1 MDDSTIWKLID
12 IYFKENSHALVRHH
26 LDSYNQFFTKDLYQ
40 LFKEMN
46 PLKIEVDYD
55 DELQEFRSK
64 CRMYIGG
71 KDGSLIYFGKPI
83 VYDPKNSHYMF
94 PNECRLRNLTYA
106 TTVHFDV
113 EIEYERILREDDIPT
128 RLDEKG
134 YALFD
139 GNDEDEHNATKE
151 EDKGKLLKKN
161 YTPSEFAE
169 MRKNTTN
176 NIRGNVQLVKM
187 RLEKIYFGKFPIM
200 VQSELCVLHKMPRDM
215 RYAMGECKNDL
226 GGYFII
232 DGKEKVVIP
241 QEGFGDNMI
250 NVSKSKDEK
259 YLYTVD
265 VKSVSENVSKPVRT
279 LSIRILA
286 PTKALVNKNIG
297 VFIPNAGDKPIPL
310 FIVFRALG
318 ILTDKE
324 IISFCTLQ
332 NAEDTPIAFMPYIDS
347 CIHNASAVV
356 TQHDAITFISLLVKG
371 RSITRTMRI
380 LADYFLPHIG
390 EVNFLDKAYYLGY
403 LVNRLL
409 SVATG
414 IEEPTDRDSY
424 KFKRLSLIGP
434 LMKDLFREYYVQQ
447 QHHIRLS
454 FETKYEFGKKTFSDL
469 SVMIYKLYAE
479 VFRKRIVETG
489 FQKAFKGRWGAT
501 EHTKKVGIVQDL
513 TRLSFNGMMDHL
525 RKTSLPMDSSVKLV
539 APRVLHGSQWG
550 IVDPIDTPDG
560 ANIGLHKHLAMLT
573 LVTTSISREPI
584 LKWLRTNT
592 TLKEL
597 SNTTP
602 IRMGKMTKIFVNG
615 LWVGGVTDPI
625 QITEMFKLHRR
636 HGLIPVS
643 VNIMFDHVRNT
654 IFISADG
661 GRLCRPIF
669 YRDMMSHSRSF
680 VFQNKDDFGAIS
692 KLMEDPKSSDLWLK
706 MISGFHTKNDATFN
720 PYSGKFYT
728 WEELYKLDKAEIK
741 KSKALLEY
749 VDPQETEGTLI
760 ALHNSETTSSSS
772 HHTHCE
778 IHPSTTYGVMCNLI
792 NYLEHN
798 PVTRNSFSCG
808 QSKQACSLYS
818 TNYQLRM
825 DKTAVVLNNGQIPLV
840 KSRYLQYINHEEN
853 PYGENAIVAIMC
865 YTGYNVEDA
874 ILINEGALQRGL
886 FRTTIYTTYEAEEEK
901 EVKHDIVLK
910 DKTFGNIDKLNEVM
924 GIKPDMDYSKLD
936 VHGIIPENTEVD
948 DRTVLIGQTEMADQ
962 KGGRKDC
969 SKVPKKGQ
977 LGTVDKTFMTEG
989 EEGQRIAKVRIREE
1003 RIPNIGDKFASRA
1016 GQKGTI
1022 GMVIPEANMP
1032 FTKDGIRPDMII
1044 NPHAL
1049 PSRMTIGQMIE
1060 CIVGKGCAHKG
1071 TFGDCTA
1078 FYNRENKLALFG
1090 DVLMKHKFHS
1100 NGDEILYNGMN
1111 GKQLEASVF
1120 IGPTYYMRLKHMVK
1134 DKINHRARGPRT
1146 NLTRQPVS
1154 GRANDGGLR
1163 IGEMERDAV
1172 ISHGMSYFL
1181 RESMMERADAYQMA
1195 VCNHSGMMAIYNP
1208 TRDILLSPGVD
1219 GPIKYTGSL
1228 FQEGQQEVQQISK
1241 YGKSFSLVQ
1250 LPYSMKL
1257 LIQEL
1262 QAMNIQVRIITEDNI
1277 KQIENLNF
1285 SHNLKLLMGD
1295 KDATPKM
1302 VIEIIKD
1309 KLDQTQKEYGI
1320 NDTDVTPEQDKYGIA
1335 VKKGIVNERDKYET
1349 QYERNEIDVEELT
1362 RRLDAA
1368 PPNHA
1373 GPKFNIMNYINT
1385 DIQKERRME
1394 REKERDARE
1403 SIKLQPVPR
1412 KITPPRKETDFTQV
1426 WSGSPRDSYET
1437 ASPAYSPT
1445 SPAYDPTTPEE
1456 YSPPY
1461 DPNKYSPP
1469 YSVSDNQNQQGGRGL
1484 KIQDEVHYRGDQHK
1498 ARIWTIKSKGNN
1510 LCTIET
1516 PDEIKVVRP
1525 DEIYRAGEYN
1535 SEVQPGYYNTPD
1547 QYQYQNLSQELQ
1559 YPPQY
1564 YQDPSLP
1571 LQTQHMAMPV
1581 PSINIAPVIKVF
1593 HDGND
1598 MSSSRQQSDT
1608 GENIND
1614 NRNQNMLVEQTPFA
1628 DKNVVVDDEMIDFSK
1643 PILINK
1649 A

>member
-1 MDDSTIWKLID
+1 MDDSTIWKLLD
-12 IYFKENSHALVRHH
+12 IYFKDNSHALVRHH

-55 DELQEFRSK
+55 DEIQEFRSK
-64 CRMYIGG
+64 CLMYIGG
-71 KDGSLIYFGKPI
+71 KDGSLIYLGKPI

-94 PNECRLRNLTYA
+94 PNECRLRNMTYA

-113 EIEYERILREDDIPT
+113 EVEYERILREDDIPT

-139 GNDEDEHNATKE
+139 IDGGGGGEEQKEDA
-151 EDKGKLLKKN
+151 GKLLKKN

-169 MRKNTTN
+169 LRQNATN
-176 NIRGNVQLVKM
+176 NMRGNVQMVKM
-187 RLEKIYFGKFPIM
+187 LLEKIYFGKFPIM
-200 VQSELCVLHKMPRDM
+200 VQSELCVLHKMPREM
-215 RYAMGECKNDL
+215 RFAMGECKNDL

-250 NVSKSKDEK
+250 NVSKSKDDK
-259 YLYTVD
+259 YLFTVD

-286 PTKALVNKNIG
+286 PTKKMVNKNIG

-332 NAEDTPIAFMPYIDS
+332 NAEQTPVAFMPYIDS
-347 CIHNASAVV
+347 CIHNASAIV
-356 TQHDAITFISLLVKG
+356 TQYDAITFISLLVKG
-371 RSITRTMRI
+371 RSVTRTMRI

-390 EVNFLDKAYYLGY
+390 EVNFLEKAYYLGY

-414 IEEPTDRDSY
+414 IEKPTDRDSY
-424 KFKRLSLIGP
+424 KYKRLSLIGP

-489 FQKAFKGRWGAT
+489 FQKAFKGKWGAT
-501 EHTKKVGIVQDL
+501 EHTRKVGIVQDMS
-513 TRLSFNGMMDHL
+513 RLSYNGMMDHL

-550 IVDPIDTPDG
+550 MIDPIDTPDG
-560 ANIGLHKHLAMLT
+560 GNIGLHKHLSILT

-597 SNTTP
+597 SNSTP
-602 IRMGKMTKIFVNG
+602 IRMGKLTKIFVNG
-615 LWVGGVTDPI
+615 LWAGGVSDPI
-625 QITEMFKLHRR
+625 ELVETFKLHRR
-636 HGLIPVS
+636 QGLIPIS
-643 VNIMFDHVRNT
+643 INIMFDHVRNT
-654 IFISADG
+654 IFISSDG

-669 YRDMMSHSRSF
+669 YRDELSQARSF
-680 VFQNKDDFGAIS
+680 VYQNKDEFKAIT
-692 KLMEDPKSSDLWLK
+692 KQMEDPKSVDLWLK
-706 MISGFHTKNDATFN
+706 MISGFHPKSGDAHYN
-720 PYSGKFYT
+720 PYSGKIYT
-728 WEELYKLDKAEIK
+728 WEELYKLDPAQIT

-749 VDPQETEGTLI
+749 VDSQETEGTLI
-760 ALHNSETTSSSS
+760 ALHNSETVIKSSP
-772 HHTHCE
+772 HTHCE

-840 KSRYLQYINHEEN
+840 KSRYMQYINHEEN

-886 FRTTIYTTYEAEEEK
+886 FRTTIFTTYEAEEQK
-901 EVKHDIVLK
+901 EIKHDVVMK
-910 DKTFGNIDKLNEVM
+910 EKTFTNIDKLNEVI

-936 VHGIIPENTEVD
+936 DQGMIPENTEVD

-1060 CIVGKGCAHKG
+1060 CIVGKGCAYKG

-1078 FYNRENKLALFG
+1078 FYNRENKLAVFG
-1090 DVLMKHKFHS
+1090 DILMKHKFHS

-1172 ISHGMSYFL
+1172 ISHGMSFFL
-1181 RESMMERADAYQMA
+1181 RESMMERADAFQIA
-1195 VCNHSGMMAIYNP
+1195 VCNHSGLMAIYNP
-1208 TRDILLSPGVD
+1208 ARDILLSPGVD
-1219 GPIKYTGSL
+1219 GPIKYTSSL

-1241 YGKSFSLVQ
+1241 FGKSFSLVQ
-1250 LPYSMKL
+1250 VPYSMKL

-1262 QAMNIQVRIITEDNI
+1262 QAMNVQVRIITEDNI

-1302 VIEIIKD
+1302 VIETIKRELE
-1309 KLDQTQKEYGI
+1309 KSQTDYKI
-1320 NDTDVTPEQDKYGIA
+1320 NSTDVTPDEDKY
-1335 VKKGIVNERDKYET
+1335 V
-1349 QYERNEIDVEELT
+1349 VEEKNVVVDDNNDDESANHVNIEKIM
-1362 RRLDAA
+1362 DAEA
-1368 PPNHA
+1368 PRQP
-1373 GPKFNIMNYINT
+1373 GPKFDIMNYIKT
-1385 DIQKERRME
+1385 KPKE
-1394 REKERDARE
+1394 
-1403 SIKLQPVPR
+1403 
-1412 KITPPRKETDFTQV
+1412 
-1426 WSGSPRDSYET
+1426 SPYGDPNNQ
-1437 ASPAYSPT
+1437 SP
-1445 SPAYDPTTPEE
+1445 

-1461 DPNKYSPP
+1461 DPNNQSPYSPP
-1469 YSVSDNQNQQGGRGL
+1469 YDPSKQSPYSPPYDPSKQMEGGKKKKRL
-1484 KIQDEVHYRGDQHK
+1484 HYRGDIK
-1498 ARIWTIKSKGNN
+1498 PERLWTVNREGNN
-1510 LCTIET
+1510 LVTIET
-1516 PDEIKVVRP
+1516 EDRDYLKPEDCIKVV
-1525 DEIYRAGEYN
+1525 
-1535 SEVQPGYYNTPD
+1535 TPD
-1547 QYQYQNLSQELQ
+1547 KVYSSDDYYEQYNNNAIHQQI
-1559 YPPQY
+1559 PPQP
-1564 YQDPSLP
+1564 QP
-1571 LQTQHMAMPV
+1571 LQTYENLDPRFV
-1581 PSINIAPVIKVF
+1581 GEDPRNIIIAPVIKVF
-1593 HDGND
+1593 SGEGSKD
-1598 MSSSRQQSDT
+1598 MSQTRGDE
-1608 GENIND
+1608 GIN
-1614 NRNQNMLVEQTPFA
+1614 NYNEAA
-1628 DKNVVVDDEMIDFSK
+1628 DGAPHADQPPPPEIPELDFSK
-1643 PILINK
+1643 PLIIEKSKN
-1649 A
+1649 

>member
-1 MDDSTIWKLID
+1 MDDSTIWKLLD

-55 DELQEFRSK
+55 DEIQEFRSK
-64 CRMYIGG
+64 CLMYIGG
-71 KDGSLIYFGKPI
+71 KDGSLIYLGKPI

-94 PNECRLRNLTYA
+94 PNECRLRNMTYA

-139 GNDEDEHNATKE
+139 VSDEPEDNKE
-151 EDKGKLLKKN
+151 DAGKLLKKN

-169 MRKNTTN
+169 LRQNTTN
-176 NIRGNVQLVKM
+176 NLRGNVQMVKM
-187 RLEKIYFGKFPIM
+187 LLEKIYFGKFPIM
-200 VQSELCVLHKMPRDM
+200 VQSELCVLHKMPREM
-215 RYAMGECKNDL
+215 RFAMGECKNDL

-241 QEGFGDNMI
+241 QEGFGNNMI
-250 NVSKSKDEK
+250 NVSKSKDDK
-259 YLYTVD
+259 YLFSVD

-286 PTKALVNKNIG
+286 PTTKMVNMNIG

-332 NAEDTPIAFMPYIDS
+332 NAEQTPVAFMPYIDS
-347 CIHNASAVV
+347 CIHNASAIV
-356 TQHDAITFISLLVKG
+356 TQYDAITFISLLVKG

-390 EVNFLDKAYYLGY
+390 EVNFVEKAYYLGY

-414 IEEPTDRDSY
+414 IEKPTDRDSY
-424 KFKRLSLIGP
+424 KYKRLSLIGP

-469 SVMIYKLYAE
+469 SIMIYKLYAE

-489 FQKAFKGRWGAT
+489 FQKAFKGKWGAT
-501 EHTKKVGIVQDL
+501 EHTRKVGIVQDMS
-513 TRLSFNGMMDHL
+513 RLSYNGMLNHL

-550 IVDPIDTPDG
+550 MIDPIDTPDG
-560 ANIGLHKHLAMLT
+560 GNIGLHKHLAMLT

-592 TLKEL
+592 TIKEL
-597 SNTTP
+597 SGSTP
-602 IRMGKMTKIFVNG
+602 VRMGKLTKIFVNG
-615 LWVGGVTDPI
+615 LWAGGVSDPI
-625 QITEMFKLHRR
+625 QLTETFKLHRR
-636 HGLIPVS
+636 HGLIPIS
-643 VNIMFDHVRNT
+643 INIMFDHVRNT

-669 YRDMMSHSRSF
+669 YRDQMSQMF
-680 VFQNKDDFGAIS
+680 VYQNKEEFQAIT
-692 KLMEDPKSSDLWLK
+692 KQMEDPKSENLWLK
-706 MISGFHTKNDATFN
+706 MISGFHAKSGDPNHN
-720 PYSGKFYT
+720 PYSEKFYA
-728 WEELYKLDKAEIK
+728 WEELYKLDPAQIK

-749 VDPQETEGTLI
+749 VDSQETEGTLI
-760 ALHNSETTSSSS
+760 ALHNRDTVIKSSS
-772 HHTHCE
+772 HTHCE

-886 FRTTIYTTYEAEEEK
+886 FRTTIYTTYEAEEQK
-901 EVKHDIVLK
+901 EVKHEMVMK
-910 DKTFGNIDKLNEVM
+910 EKTFTNIDKLNEVM

-936 VHGIIPENTEVD
+936 DQGMIPENTEVD

-1060 CIVGKGCAHKG
+1060 CIVGKGCAYKG

-1078 FYNRENKLALFG
+1078 FYNRENKLSVFG
-1090 DVLMKHKFHS
+1090 DILMKHKFHS

-1172 ISHGMSYFL
+1172 ISHGMSFFL
-1181 RESMMERADAYQMA
+1181 RESMMERADAFQIA
-1195 VCNHSGMMAIYNP
+1195 VCNHSGLMAIYNP
-1208 TRDILLSPGVD
+1208 ARDILLSPGVD

-1241 YGKSFSLVQ
+1241 FGKSFSIVQ
-1250 LPYSMKL
+1250 VPYAMKL

-1262 QAMNIQVRIITEDNI
+1262 QAMNVQVRIITEDNI

-1295 KDATPKM
+1295 KEATPKM
-1302 VIEIIKD
+1302 VIETIKQELE
-1309 KLDQTQKEYGI
+1309 KSQTDYKI
-1320 NDTDVTPEQDKYGIA
+1320 NSIDVTPDEDKFGDNNDGEKNKNKTD
-1335 VKKGIVNERDKYET
+1335 KKDEESAETRNYVNIKEM
-1349 QYERNEIDVEELT
+1349 T
-1362 RRLDAA
+1362 RRMDAEA
-1368 PPNHA
+1368 QTTKP
-1373 GPKFNIMNYINT
+1373 GPKFNIMNYIKT
-1385 DIQKERRME
+1385 QPKPME
-1394 REKERDARE
+1394 E
-1403 SIKLQPVPR
+1403 S
-1412 KITPPRKETDFTQV
+1412 PP
-1426 WSGSPRDSYET
+1426 
-1437 ASPAYSPT
+1437 
-1445 SPAYDPTTPEE
+1445 YDPSKQSP

-1461 DPNKYSPP
+1461 DPSKQSPYSPP
-1469 YSVSDNQNQQGGRGL
+1469 YDPSIMMAVGGKKR
-1484 KIQDEVHYRGDQHK
+1484 VHYRGDVK
-1498 ARIWTIKSKGNN
+1498 PERIWTVKNEGNN
-1510 LCTIET
+1510 LCTIDTE
-1516 PDEIKVVRP
+1516 DYDHLKAEDCIKVVRP
-1525 DEIYRAGEYN
+1525 EEIYGFGEYDYDN
-1535 SEVQPGYYNTPD
+1535 NIIPQQQQAD
-1547 QYQYQNLSQELQ
+1547 QYQSDRLLYGD
-1559 YPPQY
+1559 YPVIPRGGE
-1564 YQDPSLP
+1564 DPR
-1571 LQTQHMAMPV
+1571 
-1581 PSINIAPVIKVF
+1581 INFAPVIKIF
-1593 HDGND
+1593 SGEGSKD
-1598 MSSSRQQSDT
+1598 MSQTRPEGNYIESD
-1608 GENIND
+1608 EI
-1614 NRNQNMLVEQTPFA
+1614 QNANPVAETPPT
-1628 DKNVVVDDEMIDFSK
+1628 ELPELDFSK
-1643 PILINK
+1643 PLIIEKSKN
-1649 A
+1649 

>member
-55 DELQEFRSK
+55 EEIQEFRSK
-64 CRMYIGG
+64 CLMYIGG
-71 KDGSLIYFGKPI
+71 KDGSRIYLGKPI
-83 VYDPKNSHYMF
+83 VYDPKNSHYML

-113 EIEYERILREDDIPT
+113 EIEYERILREGDIPT

-134 YALFD
+134 YALID
-139 GNDEDEHNATKE
+139 ENDDHNEDAGELH
-151 EDKGKLLKKN
+151 KKD
-161 YTPSEFAE
+161 YTPTEFAE
-169 MRKNTTN
+169 LRQNTTN
-176 NIRGNVQLVKM
+176 NIKGNVQIVKIL
-187 RLEKIYFGKFPIM
+187 LEKIYFGKFPIM
-200 VQSELCVLHKMPRDM
+200 VQSELCVLHKMPREM

-232 DGKEKVVIP
+232 DGKEKVIIP

-259 YLYTVD
+259 YLFTVD

-286 PTKALVNKNIG
+286 PTKKLINTNIG

-332 NAEDTPIAFMPYIDS
+332 NPEHTPDAFMPYIDS
-347 CIHNASAVV
+347 CIHNASAII

-371 RSITRTMRI
+371 RSVTRTMRI

-390 EVNFLDKAYYLGY
+390 EVNFLEKAYYLGY

-414 IEEPTDRDSY
+414 IEKPTDRDSY
-424 KFKRLSLIGP
+424 KYKRLSLIGP

-489 FQKAFKGRWGAT
+489 FHKAFKGKWGAT
-501 EHTKKVGIVQDL
+501 DHTRKVGIVQDL
-513 TRLSFNGMMDHL
+513 TRLSHNGMLDHL

-550 IVDPIDTPDG
+550 IIDPIDTPDG
-560 ANIGLHKHLAMLT
+560 GNIGLHKHLSMLT

-584 LKWLRTNT
+584 IKWLRSNT

-597 SNTTP
+597 ANSTP
-602 IRMGKMTKIFVNG
+602 LRMGKLTKIFVNG

-625 QITEMFKLHRR
+625 QLTETFKLHRR
-636 HGLIPVS
+636 HGLIPIS

-669 YRDMMSHSRSF
+669 YRDIMSQSF
-680 VFQNKDDFGAIS
+680 IFQSKEEFKEIT
-692 KLMEDPKSSDLWLK
+692 KLMEDPKTTNLWLK
-706 MISGFHTKNDATFN
+706 MISGFHSKTDPNYN

-728 WEELYKLDKAEIK
+728 WEELYKLDKSQIK

-749 VDPQETEGTLI
+749 VDSQETEGTLI
-760 ALHNSETTSSSS
+760 ALHNRETMPKTSP
-772 HHTHCE
+772 HTHCE
-778 IHPSTTYGVMCNLI
+778 IHPSTTYGIMCNLI

-886 FRTTIYTTYEAEEEK
+886 FRTTIFTTYEAEEIK
-901 EVKHDIVLK
+901 EVKHDMVIK
-910 DKTFGNIDKLNEVM
+910 DKTFTNIDKLNEVI

-936 VHGIIPENTEVD
+936 DQGLIPENTEVD

-1022 GMVIPEANMP
+1022 GMVIPEADMP

-1060 CIVGKGCAHKG
+1060 CIVGKGCAFKG

-1078 FYNRENKLALFG
+1078 FYNRENKLSVFG
-1090 DVLMKHKFHS
+1090 DVLMKHNFHS

-1172 ISHGMSYFL
+1172 ISHGMSFFL
-1181 RESMMERADAYQMA
+1181 RESMMERADAYQIA
-1195 VCNHSGMMAIYNP
+1195 VCNHSGLMAIYNP
-1208 TRDILLSPGVD
+1208 ARDILLSPGVD

-1228 FQEGQQEVQQISK
+1228 FQDGQQEVQQISK

-1262 QAMNIQVRIITEDNI
+1262 QAMNVQVRIITEDNI
-1277 KQIENLNF
+1277 NQIQNLNF
-1285 SHNLKLLMGD
+1285 SHNLKLLMGN

-1302 VIEIIKD
+1302 VIERIKD
-1309 KLDQTQKEYGI
+1309 ILETEEGS
-1320 NDTDVTPEQDKYGIA
+1320 NDTSGKSENTPNEDKFSNI
-1335 VKKGIVNERDKYET
+1335 VKKENGRDDFDGYDININEMNK
-1349 QYERNEIDVEELT
+1349 
-1362 RRLDAA
+1362 RLDKDV
-1368 PPNHA
+1368 PLNN
-1373 GPKFNIMNYINT
+1373 GPKFDIMNYIKPNPAKPKS
-1385 DIQKERRME
+1385 KEE
-1394 REKERDARE
+1394 ISPPKEKTSPVFYANSAYYPTND
-1403 SIKLQPVPR
+1403 SDSLQ
-1412 KITPPRKETDFTQV
+1412 
-1426 WSGSPRDSYET
+1426 T
-1437 ASPAYSPT
+1437 ASPAY
-1445 SPAYDPTTPEE
+1445 DPN

-1461 DPNKYSPP
+1461 DPNYSPP
-1469 YSVSDNQNQQGGRGL
+1469 YDPNYSPPISPNQQGGF
-1484 KIQDEVHYRGDQHK
+1484 QDTSYHYRGDLK
-1498 ARIWTIKSKGNN
+1498 PERIWKIKSIGNN
-1510 LCTIET
+1510 LCTINTE
-1516 PDEIKVVRP
+1516 DLDYLKVEDSIKVVRP
-1525 DEIYRAGEYN
+1525 DQIYKAGEFDYN
-1535 SEVQPGYYNTPD
+1535 NQ
-1547 QYQYQNLSQELQ
+1547 QEEQ
-1559 YPPQY
+1559 KPEIVSYPTGTGNIP
-1564 YQDPSLP
+1564 LP
-1571 LQTQHMAMPV
+1571 AHG
-1581 PSINIAPVIKVF
+1581 INFAPVIKIYSPDLSQP
-1593 HDGND
+1593 H
-1598 MSSSRQQSDT
+1598 
-1608 GENIND
+1608 GENIH
-1614 NRNQNMLVEQTPFA
+1614 MGETPQLEA
-1628 DKNVVVDDEMIDFSK
+1628 GPVVDESIDFSQ
-1643 PILINK
+1643 PIKIIKNTK
-1649 A
+1649 N

>member
-1 MDDSTIWKLID
+1 MDDSAIWKLID

-55 DELQEFRSK
+55 DEIQEFRSK
-64 CRMYIGG
+64 CLMYIGG
-71 KDGSLIYFGKPI
+71 KDGSLIYLGKPI

-113 EIEYERILREDDIPT
+113 EIEYERILREDDVPT

-139 GNDEDEHNATKE
+139 VDDEDQQA
-151 EDKGKLLKKN
+151 LLKKN
-161 YTPSEFAE
+161 YTPTEYAE
-169 MRKNTTN
+169 LRQNTKDN
-176 NIRGNVQLVKM
+176 MRGNVQMVKM
-187 RLEKIYFGKFPIM
+187 LLEKVYFGKFPIM
-200 VQSELCVLHKMPRDM
+200 VQSELCGLHKMPREM
-215 RYAMGECKNDL
+215 RFAMGECKNDL

-241 QEGFGDNMI
+241 QEAFGDNMI
-250 NVSKSKDEK
+250 NVQKAKDDK

-286 PTKALVNKNIG
+286 PTKKLVNLNIG

-332 NAEDTPIAFMPYIDS
+332 NAEHTPVAFMPYIDS
-347 CIHNASAVV
+347 CVHDASAII

-371 RSITRTMRI
+371 RSVTRTMRV

-390 EVNFLDKAYYLGY
+390 EVNFLEKAYYLGY

-469 SVMIYKLYAE
+469 SIMIYKLYAE

-489 FQKAFKGRWGAT
+489 FHKAFKGKWGAT

-513 TRLSFNGMMDHL
+513 TRLSHNGMLDHL

-550 IVDPIDTPDG
+550 IIDPIDTPDG
-560 ANIGLHKHLAMLT
+560 GNIGLHKHLAMLT

-584 LKWLRTNT
+584 IKWLRTNT
-592 TLKEL
+592 TMREL
-597 SNTTP
+597 TNSTP
-602 IRMGKMTKIFVNG
+602 LRMGKMTKVFVNG
-615 LWVGGVTDPI
+615 FWIGGVADPI
-625 QITEMFKLHRR
+625 QVTETFKLHRR
-636 HGLIPVS
+636 HGLIPIS

-669 YRDMMSHSRSF
+669 YRDDLSHSHSF
-680 VFQNKDDFGAIS
+680 LFQNKEEFGSIT
-692 KLMEDPKSSDLWLK
+692 KLMEDPKTTDLWLK
-706 MISGFHTKNDATFN
+706 MISGFHPKHDTKYN

-728 WEELYKLDKAEIK
+728 WEELYKVDKAHMK

-749 VDPQETEGTLI
+749 VDSQETEGTLI
-760 ALHNSETTSSSS
+760 AMHNSETTTTK
-772 HHTHCE
+772 HTHCE
-778 IHPSTTYGVMCNLI
+778 IHPSTTYGMMCNLI
-792 NYLEHN
+792 NFLEHN
-798 PVTRNSFSCG
+798 PASRNSFSCG

-886 FRTTIYTTYEAEEEK
+886 FRTTYYTTYEAEEER
-901 EVKHDIVLK
+901 EVKHEMVTK
-910 DKTFGNIDKLNEVM
+910 EKMFTNIDKLNDVM

-936 VHGIIPENTEVD
+936 DQGMIPEGTEVD

-977 LGTVDKTFMTEG
+977 FGTVDKTFMTEG

-1022 GMVIPEANMP
+1022 GMIIPEANMP

-1060 CIVGKGCAHKG
+1060 CIVGKGCAFKG

-1078 FYNRENKLALFG
+1078 FYNRENKLGVFG
-1090 DVLMKHKFHS
+1090 DVLMRHKFHS
-1100 NGDEILYNGMN
+1100 TGDEILYNGMN

-1195 VCNHSGMMAIYNP
+1195 VCNHTGLMAIYNSA
-1208 TRDILLSPGVD
+1208 RDILLSPGAD
-1219 GPIKYTGSL
+1219 GPIRYTGSL
-1228 FQEGQQEVQQISK
+1228 FNEGQQEVQQISK
-1241 YGKSFSLVQ
+1241 FGKSFSLVQ

-1262 QAMNIQVRIITEDNI
+1262 QAINVQVRIITEDNI

-1295 KDATPKM
+1295 KEATPKL
-1302 VIEIIKD
+1302 VIERIK
-1309 KLDQTQKEYGI
+1309 
-1320 NDTDVTPEQDKYGIA
+1320 
-1335 VKKGIVNERDKYET
+1335 
-1349 QYERNEIDVEELT
+1349 EELT
-1362 RRLDAA
+1362 KHTTDKDKKYGSDTPDADKYSA
-1368 PPNHA
+1368 SSNAAVKSPSSSPERHEEINIDEMMKRMDAEPENA
-1373 GPKFNIMNYINT
+1373 GPKFNVMNFIKK
-1385 DIQKERRME
+1385 QQPGSV
-1394 REKERDARE
+1394 RDAAL
-1403 SIKLQPVPR
+1403 KPK
-1412 KITPPRKETDFTQV
+1412 KIVEEPEPLY
-1426 WSGSPRDSYET
+1426 SSS
-1437 ASPAYSPT
+1437 SPAFDPTKHPSYSPPGYSST
-1445 SPAYDPTTPEE
+1445 SPVYNPATPQS

-1461 DPNKYSPP
+1461 NPNSGGGGQQQQQHLTD
-1469 YSVSDNQNQQGGRGL
+1469 SV
-1484 KIQDEVHYRGDQHK
+1484 VHYRGDVK
-1498 ARIWTIKSKGNN
+1498 PERIWRIKKTGNN
-1510 LCTIET
+1510 LYTIET
-1516 PDEIKVVRP
+1516 EDLNYLSVEDSIKVVRP
-1525 DEIYRAGEYN
+1525 EEIYAVGEY
-1535 SEVQPGYYNTPD
+1535 EYAF
-1547 QYQYQNLSQELQ
+1547 QNPPPLLQQLSQQME
-1559 YPPQY
+1559 YNEDNFNNNNHRIIPDMARE
-1564 YQDPSLP
+1564 DPR
-1571 LQTQHMAMPV
+1571 
-1581 PSINIAPVIKVF
+1581 INFAPVIKIF
-1593 HDGND
+1593 NDGND
-1598 MSSSRQQSDT
+1598 MSQTRDGASEEHDMPNFASQPPPANEESSGSQ
-1608 GENIND
+1608 E
-1614 NRNQNMLVEQTPFA
+1614 F
-1628 DKNVVVDDEMIDFSK
+1628 IDFSK
-1643 PILINK
+1643 PIIIKKNEL
-1649 A
+1649 

>member
-1 MDDSTIWKLID
+1 MDDSTIWKLLD
-12 IYFKENSHALVRHH
+12 IYFKDNSHALVRHH
-26 LDSYNQFFTKDLYQ
+26 IDSYNQFFTKDLYQ

-55 DELQEFRSK
+55 EEIQEFRSK
-64 CRMYIGG
+64 CLMYIGG
-71 KDGSLIYFGKPI
+71 KDGSLIYLGKPI

-94 PNECRLRNLTYA
+94 PNECRLRNMTYA

-113 EIEYERILREDDIPT
+113 EIEYERILREDDVPT

-139 GNDEDEHNATKE
+139 ANDDEE
-151 EDKGKLLKKN
+151 PSDKLLKKN

-169 MRKNTTN
+169 LRQNTKDN
-176 NIRGNVQLVKM
+176 LRGNVQMVKM
-187 RLEKIYFGKFPIM
+187 LLEKIYFGKFPIM
-200 VQSELCVLHKMPRDM
+200 VQSDLCVLHKMPREM
-215 RYAMGECKNDL
+215 RFAMGECKNDL

-241 QEGFGDNMI
+241 QEGFGNNMI
-250 NVSKSKDEK
+250 NVSKSKDDK
-259 YLYTVD
+259 YLFTVD

-279 LSIRILA
+279 LSIRIIA
-286 PTKALVNKNIG
+286 PTAKFVNQNIG

-318 ILTDKE
+318 ILSDKE

-332 NAEDTPIAFMPYIDS
+332 PAEQTPVAFMPYIDS
-347 CIHNASAVV
+347 CIHNASAIV
-356 TQHDAITFISLLVKG
+356 TQYDAITFISLLVKG
-371 RSITRTMRI
+371 RSVTRTMRI

-390 EVNFLDKAYYLGY
+390 EVNFLEKAYYLGY

-414 IEEPTDRDSY
+414 IEKPTDRDSY
-424 KFKRLSLIGP
+424 KYTRLSLIGP
-434 LMKDLFREYYVQQ
+434 LMKDLFREYYLQQ

-469 SVMIYKLYAE
+469 SIMIYKLYAE

-489 FQKAFKGRWGAT
+489 FQKAFKGKWGAT
-501 EHTKKVGIVQDL
+501 EHTRKIGIVQDL
-513 TRLSFNGMMDHL
+513 SRLSYNGMLDHL
-525 RKTSLPMDSSVKLV
+525 RKTNLPMDSSVKLV

-550 IVDPIDTPDG
+550 LLDPIDTPDG
-560 ANIGLHKHLAMLT
+560 GNIGLHKHLAMLT

-597 SNTTP
+597 SNSTP
-602 IRMGKMTKIFVNG
+602 IRMGKLTKIFVNG
-615 LWVGGVTDPI
+615 LWAGGVSDPI
-625 QITEMFKLHRR
+625 QLIETFKLHRR
-636 HGLIPVS
+636 HGLIPIS
-643 VNIMFDHVRNT
+643 INIMFDHLRDT

-669 YRDMMSHSRSF
+669 YRDEMSHSRSF
-680 VFQNKDDFGAIS
+680 VYQNKEEFQEIT
-692 KLMEDPKSSDLWLK
+692 KQMEDPKSTDLWLK
-706 MISGFHTKNDATFN
+706 MISGFHAKSDPNYN
-720 PYSGKFYT
+720 PYSEKFYT
-728 WEELYKLDKAEIK
+728 WEELYKLDTAQIK

-749 VDPQETEGTLI
+749 VDSQETEGTLI
-760 ALHNSETTSSSS
+760 ALHNSETIIKSS

-778 IHPSTTYGVMCNLI
+778 IHPSTTYGVMSNLI

-825 DKTAVVLNNGQIPLV
+825 DKSAVVLNNGQIPLV
-840 KSRYLQYINHEEN
+840 KSRYLQYVNHEEN
-853 PYGENAIVAIMC
+853 AYGENAIVAVMC

-901 EVKHDIVLK
+901 EVKHEIVMK
-910 DKTFGNIDKLNEVM
+910 EKTFTNIDKLNDVM

-936 VHGIIPENTEVD
+936 DQGMIPENTEVD

-1078 FYNRENKLALFG
+1078 FYNRENKLSVFG

-1100 NGDEILYNGMN
+1100 NGDEIMYNGMN

-1172 ISHGMSYFL
+1172 ISHGMSFFL
-1181 RESMMERADAYQMA
+1181 RESMMERADAFQIA
-1195 VCNHSGMMAIYNP
+1195 VCNHSGLMAIYNP
-1208 TRDILLSPGVD
+1208 ARDILLSPGVD

-1241 YGKSFSLVQ
+1241 FGKSFSLVQ
-1250 LPYSMKL
+1250 LPYAMKL

-1262 QAMNIQVRIITEDNI
+1262 QAINVQVRIITEDNI
-1277 KQIENLNF
+1277 KQIETLNF
-1285 SHNLKLLMGD
+1285 SHNLKLLVGD

-1302 VIEIIKD
+1302 VIERIKNELE
-1309 KLDQTQKEYGI
+1309 KSQKEYKI
-1320 NDTDVTPEQDKYGIA
+1320 NSTDVTPDEDKFSKMEEDNGQGQGQEQEQ
-1335 VKKGIVNERDKYET
+1335 ERYRENT
-1349 QYERNEIDVEELT
+1349 PVINIEEMM
-1362 RRLDAA
+1362 RRQDAEG
-1368 PPNHA
+1368 PRKP
-1373 GPKFNIMNYINT
+1373 GPKFDLNNYIKADPKMKVN
-1385 DIQKERRME
+1385 
-1394 REKERDARE
+1394 
-1403 SIKLQPVPR
+1403 
-1412 KITPPRKETDFTQV
+1412 TPPPPLPPP
-1426 WSGSPRDSYET
+1426 SPSPSPDSPVYN
-1437 ASPAYSPT
+1437 PN
-1445 SPAYDPTTPEE
+1445 TPDS

-1461 DPNKYSPP
+1461 DPSAMGGGKGRSNK
-1469 YSVSDNQNQQGGRGL
+1469 NKQ
-1484 KIQDEVHYRGDQHK
+1484 VHYRGDIK
-1498 ARIWTIKSKGNN
+1498 PERIWIVKNEGNQ

-1516 PDEIKVVRP
+1516 DDQNYLKAEDCIKVVRP
-1525 DEIYRAGEYN
+1525 EEIYGMGDYDYENEYN
-1535 SEVQPGYYNTPD
+1535 NGIPQPQ
-1547 QYQYQNLSQELQ
+1547 QYQYQYEDDNDRMLYNNNNNLGE
-1559 YPPQY
+1559 
-1564 YQDPSLP
+1564 DPR
-1571 LQTQHMAMPV
+1571 
-1581 PSINIAPVIKVF
+1581 INFAPVIKIF
-1593 HDGND
+1593 SGDGSKD
-1598 MSSSRQQSDT
+1598 MSHT
-1608 GENIND
+1608 GRTTEGY
-1614 NRNQNMLVEQTPFA
+1614 
-1628 DKNVVVDDEMIDFSK
+1628 VDSEPESEAEHRLPKREAKTDQEPELLDFSK
-1643 PILINK
+1643 PIIIEKSKN
-1649 A
+1649 

>member
-1 MDDSTIWKLID
+1 MDDSTIWKLLD
-12 IYFKENSHALVRHH
+12 IYFKDNSHALVRHH
-26 LDSYNQFFTKDLYQ
+26 IDSYNQFFTKDLYQ

-55 DELQEFRSK
+55 EEIQEFRSK
-64 CRMYIGG
+64 CLMYIGG
-71 KDGSLIYFGKPI
+71 KDGSLIYLGKPI

-94 PNECRLRNLTYA
+94 PNECRLRNMTYA

-113 EIEYERILREDDIPT
+113 EIEYERILREDDVPT

-139 GNDEDEHNATKE
+139 ANDDEE
-151 EDKGKLLKKN
+151 PSDKLLKKN

-169 MRKNTTN
+169 LRQNTKDN
-176 NIRGNVQLVKM
+176 LRGNVQMVKM
-187 RLEKIYFGKFPIM
+187 LLEKIYFGKFPIM
-200 VQSELCVLHKMPRDM
+200 VQSDLCVLHKMPREM
-215 RYAMGECKNDL
+215 RFAMGECKNDL

-241 QEGFGDNMI
+241 QEGFGNNMI
-250 NVSKSKDEK
+250 NVSKSKDDK
-259 YLYTVD
+259 YLFTVD

-279 LSIRILA
+279 LSIRIIA
-286 PTKALVNKNIG
+286 PTAKFVNQNIG

-318 ILTDKE
+318 ILSDKE

-332 NAEDTPIAFMPYIDS
+332 HAEQTPVAFMPYIDS
-347 CIHNASAVV
+347 CIHNASAIV
-356 TQHDAITFISLLVKG
+356 TQYDAITFISLLVKG
-371 RSITRTMRI
+371 RSVTRTMRI

-390 EVNFLDKAYYLGY
+390 EVNFLEKAYYLGY

-414 IEEPTDRDSY
+414 IEKPTDRDSY
-424 KFKRLSLIGP
+424 KYKRLSLIGP
-434 LMKDLFREYYVQQ
+434 LMKDLFREYYLQQ

-469 SVMIYKLYAE
+469 SIMIYKLYAE

-489 FQKAFKGRWGAT
+489 FQKAFKGKWGAT
-501 EHTKKVGIVQDL
+501 EHTRKIGIVQDL
-513 TRLSFNGMMDHL
+513 SRLSYNGMLDHL
-525 RKTSLPMDSSVKLV
+525 RKTNLPMDSSVKLV

-550 IVDPIDTPDG
+550 LLDPIDTPDG
-560 ANIGLHKHLAMLT
+560 GNIGLHKHLAMLT

-597 SNTTP
+597 SNSTP
-602 IRMGKMTKIFVNG
+602 IRMGKLTKIFANG
-615 LWVGGVTDPI
+615 LWAGGVSDPI
-625 QITEMFKLHRR
+625 QLIETFKLHRR
-636 HGLIPVS
+636 HGLIPIS
-643 VNIMFDHVRNT
+643 INIMFDHLRDT

-669 YRDMMSHSRSF
+669 YRDEMSHSRSF
-680 VFQNKDDFGAIS
+680 VYQNKEEFQEIT
-692 KLMEDPKSSDLWLK
+692 KQMEDPKSTDLWLK
-706 MISGFHTKNDATFN
+706 MISGFHAKSDPNYN
-720 PYSGKFYT
+720 PYSEKFYT
-728 WEELYKLDKAEIK
+728 WEELYKLDTAQIK

-749 VDPQETEGTLI
+749 VDSQETEGTLI
-760 ALHNSETTSSSS
+760 ALHNSETIIKSS

-778 IHPSTTYGVMCNLI
+778 IHPSTTYGVMSNLI

-825 DKTAVVLNNGQIPLV
+825 DKSAVVLNNGQIPLV
-840 KSRYLQYINHEEN
+840 KSRYLQYVNHEEN
-853 PYGENAIVAIMC
+853 AYGENAIVAVMC

-901 EVKHDIVLK
+901 EVKHEIVMK
-910 DKTFGNIDKLNEVM
+910 EKTFTNIDKLNDVM

-936 VHGIIPENTEVD
+936 DQGMIPENTEVD

-1078 FYNRENKLALFG
+1078 FYNRENKLSVFG

-1100 NGDEILYNGMN
+1100 NGDEIMYNGMN

-1172 ISHGMSYFL
+1172 ISHGMSFFL
-1181 RESMMERADAYQMA
+1181 RESMMERADAFQIA
-1195 VCNHSGMMAIYNP
+1195 VCNHSGLMAIYNP
-1208 TRDILLSPGVD
+1208 ARDILLSPGVD

-1241 YGKSFSLVQ
+1241 FGKSFSLVQ
-1250 LPYSMKL
+1250 MPYAMKL

-1262 QAMNIQVRIITEDNI
+1262 QSINVQVRIITEDNI
-1277 KQIENLNF
+1277 KQIETLNF
-1285 SHNLKLLMGD
+1285 SHNLKLLVGD

-1302 VIEIIKD
+1302 VIERIKNELE
-1309 KLDQTQKEYGI
+1309 KSQKEYKI
-1320 NDTDVTPEQDKYGIA
+1320 NSTDVTPDEDK
-1335 VKKGIVNERDKYET
+1335 
-1349 QYERNEIDVEELT
+1349 
-1362 RRLDAA
+1362 
-1368 PPNHA
+1368 
-1373 GPKFNIMNYINT
+1373 
-1385 DIQKERRME
+1385 
-1394 REKERDARE
+1394 
-1403 SIKLQPVPR
+1403 
-1412 KITPPRKETDFTQV
+1412 
-1426 WSGSPRDSYET
+1426 
-1437 ASPAYSPT
+1437 
-1445 SPAYDPTTPEE
+1445 
-1456 YSPPY
+1456 
-1461 DPNKYSPP
+1461 
-1469 YSVSDNQNQQGGRGL
+1469 
-1484 KIQDEVHYRGDQHK
+1484 
-1498 ARIWTIKSKGNN
+1498 
-1510 LCTIET
+1510 
-1516 PDEIKVVRP
+1516 
-1525 DEIYRAGEYN
+1525 
-1535 SEVQPGYYNTPD
+1535 
-1547 QYQYQNLSQELQ
+1547 
-1559 YPPQY
+1559 
-1564 YQDPSLP
+1564 
-1571 LQTQHMAMPV
+1571 
-1581 PSINIAPVIKVF
+1581 
-1593 HDGND
+1593 
-1598 MSSSRQQSDT
+1598 
-1608 GENIND
+1608 
-1614 NRNQNMLVEQTPFA
+1614 
-1628 DKNVVVDDEMIDFSK
+1628 FSK
-1643 PILINK
+1643 MEEDNGQGQGQEQEQER
-1649 A
+1649 

>member
-1 MDDSTIWKLID
+1 MDDSAIWKLID

-55 DELQEFRSK
+55 DEIQEFRSK
-64 CRMYIGG
+64 CLMYIGG
-71 KDGSLIYFGKPI
+71 KDGSLIYLGKPI

-113 EIEYERILREDDIPT
+113 EIEYERILREDDVPT

-139 GNDEDEHNATKE
+139 VEDEDQQA
-151 EDKGKLLKKN
+151 LLKKN
-161 YTPSEFAE
+161 YTPTEYAE
-169 MRKNTTN
+169 LRQNTKDN
-176 NIRGNVQLVKM
+176 MRGNVQMVKM
-187 RLEKIYFGKFPIM
+187 LLEKVYFGKFPIM
-200 VQSELCVLHKMPRDM
+200 VQSELCGLHKMPREM
-215 RYAMGECKNDL
+215 RFAMGECKNDL

-241 QEGFGDNMI
+241 QEAFGDNMI
-250 NVSKSKDEK
+250 NVQKAKDDK

-286 PTKALVNKNIG
+286 PTKKLVNLNIG

-332 NAEDTPIAFMPYIDS
+332 NAEHTPVAFMPYIDS
-347 CIHNASAVV
+347 CVHDASAII

-371 RSITRTMRI
+371 RSVTRTMRV

-390 EVNFLDKAYYLGY
+390 EVNFLEKAYYLGY

-469 SVMIYKLYAE
+469 SIMIYKLYAE

-489 FQKAFKGRWGAT
+489 FHKAFKGKWGAT

-513 TRLSFNGMMDHL
+513 TRLSHNGMLDHL

-550 IVDPIDTPDG
+550 IIDPIDTPDG
-560 ANIGLHKHLAMLT
+560 GNIGLHKHLAMLT

-584 LKWLRTNT
+584 IKWLRTNT
-592 TLKEL
+592 TMREL
-597 SNTTP
+597 NNSTP
-602 IRMGKMTKIFVNG
+602 LRMGKMTKVFVNG
-615 LWVGGVTDPI
+615 FWIGGVADPI
-625 QITEMFKLHRR
+625 QVTETFKLHRR
-636 HGLIPVS
+636 HGLIPIS

-669 YRDMMSHSRSF
+669 YRDDLSHSHSF
-680 VFQNKDDFGAIS
+680 LFQNKEEFGSIT
-692 KLMEDPKSSDLWLK
+692 KLMEDPKTTDLWLK
-706 MISGFHTKNDATFN
+706 MISGFHPKHDTKYN

-728 WEELYKLDKAEIK
+728 WEELYKVDKAHMK

-749 VDPQETEGTLI
+749 VDSQETEGTLI
-760 ALHNSETTSSSS
+760 AMHNSETTTTK
-772 HHTHCE
+772 HTHCE
-778 IHPSTTYGVMCNLI
+778 IHPSTTYGMMCNLI
-792 NYLEHN
+792 NFLEHN
-798 PVTRNSFSCG
+798 PASRNSFSCG

-886 FRTTIYTTYEAEEEK
+886 FRTTYYTTYEAEEER
-901 EVKHDIVLK
+901 EVKHEMVTK
-910 DKTFGNIDKLNEVM
+910 EKMFTNIDKLNDVM

-936 VHGIIPENTEVD
+936 DQGMIPEGTEVD

-977 LGTVDKTFMTEG
+977 FGTIDKTFMTEG

-1022 GMVIPEANMP
+1022 GMIIPEANMP
-1032 FTKDGIRPDMII
+1032 FSKDGIRPDMII

-1060 CIVGKGCAHKG
+1060 CIVGKGCAFKG

-1078 FYNRENKLALFG
+1078 FYNRENKLGVFG
-1090 DVLMKHKFHS
+1090 DVLMRHKFHS
-1100 NGDEILYNGMN
+1100 TGDEILYNGMN

-1195 VCNHSGMMAIYNP
+1195 VCNHTGLMAIYNSA
-1208 TRDILLSPGVD
+1208 RDILLSPGAD
-1219 GPIKYTGSL
+1219 GPIRYTGSL
-1228 FQEGQQEVQQISK
+1228 FNEGQQEVQQISK
-1241 YGKSFSLVQ
+1241 FGKSFSLVQ

-1262 QAMNIQVRIITEDNI
+1262 QAINVQVRIITEDNI

-1295 KDATPKM
+1295 KEATPKV
-1302 VIEIIKD
+1302 VIERIK
-1309 KLDQTQKEYGI
+1309 
-1320 NDTDVTPEQDKYGIA
+1320 
-1335 VKKGIVNERDKYET
+1335 
-1349 QYERNEIDVEELT
+1349 EELT
-1362 RRLDAA
+1362 KHTTDKDQKYGSDTPDADKYSA
-1368 PPNHA
+1368 SYNAAVKSPSSSPERHEEINIDEMMKRMDAEPENA
-1373 GPKFNIMNYINT
+1373 GPKFNVMNF
-1385 DIQKERRME
+1385 
-1394 REKERDARE
+1394 
-1403 SIKLQPVPR
+1403 IKKQQPGSVRGDTALKPK
-1412 KITPPRKETDFTQV
+1412 KIVEEPEPLY
-1426 WSGSPRDSYET
+1426 SSS
-1437 ASPAYSPT
+1437 SPAFDPTKHPSYSPPGYSST
-1445 SPAYDPTTPEE
+1445 SPVYNPATPQT

-1461 DPNKYSPP
+1461 NPNSGGGGQQQQQHLTD
-1469 YSVSDNQNQQGGRGL
+1469 SV
-1484 KIQDEVHYRGDQHK
+1484 VHYRGDVK
-1498 ARIWTIKSKGNN
+1498 PERIWRIKKTGNN
-1510 LCTIET
+1510 LYTIET
-1516 PDEIKVVRP
+1516 EDLNYLSVEDSIKVVRP
-1525 DEIYRAGEYN
+1525 EEIYAVGEY
-1535 SEVQPGYYNTPD
+1535 EYAF
-1547 QYQYQNLSQELQ
+1547 QNPPPLLQQLSQQME
-1559 YPPQY
+1559 YNEDNNNHRIIPDMARE
-1564 YQDPSLP
+1564 DPR
-1571 LQTQHMAMPV
+1571 
-1581 PSINIAPVIKVF
+1581 INFAPVIKIF
-1593 HDGND
+1593 NDGND
-1598 MSSSRQQSDT
+1598 MSQTRDGASEEHNMPNFASQPPPANEESSGSQ
-1608 GENIND
+1608 E
-1614 NRNQNMLVEQTPFA
+1614 F
-1628 DKNVVVDDEMIDFSK
+1628 IDFSK
-1643 PILINK
+1643 PIIIKKNEL
-1649 A
+1649 

>member
-55 DELQEFRSK
+55 EDLQEFRSK
-64 CRMYIGG
+64 CIMYIGG
-71 KDGSLIYFGKPI
+71 KDGSRIYLGKPI
-83 VYDPKNSHYMF
+83 VYDPKNSHYML

-113 EIEYERILREDDIPT
+113 EIEYERILREGDIPT

-134 YALFD
+134 YALID
-139 GNDEDEHNATKE
+139 ENDNDTLNDEE
-151 EDKGKLLKKN
+151 LLQKKD
-161 YTPSEFAE
+161 YTPTEFADL
-169 MRKNTTN
+169 RQNTTN
-176 NIRGNVQLVKM
+176 NIRGNVQMVKM
-187 RLEKIYFGKFPIM
+187 LLEKIYFGKFPIM
-200 VQSELCVLHKMPRDM
+200 VQSDLCVLHKMPRDM

-232 DGKEKVVIP
+232 DGKEKVIIP

-250 NVSKSKDEK
+250 NVSKSKDDK
-259 YLYTVD
+259 YLFTVD
-265 VKSVSENVSKPVRT
+265 VKSVSENVSKPIRT

-286 PTKALVNKNIG
+286 PTNKFINNNIG

-332 NAEDTPIAFMPYIDS
+332 NAEHTPNTFMPYIDS
-347 CIHNASAVV
+347 CIHNASAII

-371 RSITRTMRI
+371 RSVTRTMRI

-390 EVNFLDKAYYLGY
+390 EVNFLEKAYYLGY

-424 KFKRLSLIGP
+424 KYKRLSLIGP

-489 FQKAFKGRWGAT
+489 FHKAFKGKWGAT
-501 EHTKKVGIVQDL
+501 DHTRKIGIVQDL
-513 TRLSFNGMMDHL
+513 TRLSHNGMLDHL

-550 IVDPIDTPDG
+550 IIDPIDTPDG
-560 ANIGLHKHLAMLT
+560 GNIGLHKHLSMLT
-573 LVTTSISREPI
+573 LVTTAISREPI
-584 LKWLRTNT
+584 IKWLRSNT

-597 SNTTP
+597 ANSTP
-602 IRMGKMTKIFVNG
+602 LRMGKLTKIFVNG
-615 LWVGGVTDPI
+615 LWVGGVSDPI
-625 QITEMFKLHRR
+625 QLTETFKLHRR
-636 HGLIPVS
+636 HGLIPIS

-669 YRDMMSHSRSF
+669 YRDIMSQSF
-680 VFQNKDDFGAIS
+680 IFQSKEEFKEIT
-692 KLMEDPKSSDLWLK
+692 KLMEDPKTTDLWLK
-706 MISGFHTKNDATFN
+706 MISGFHSKNDPNYN

-728 WEELYKLDKAEIK
+728 WEELYKLDKDQIK

-749 VDPQETEGTLI
+749 VDSQETEGTLI
-760 ALHNSETTSSSS
+760 ALHNRETISKSSP
-772 HHTHCE
+772 HTHCE
-778 IHPSTTYGVMCNLI
+778 IHPSTTYGIMCNLI

-886 FRTTIYTTYEAEEEK
+886 FRTTIYTTYEAEEIK
-901 EVKHDIVLK
+901 EVKHDMIIK
-910 DKTFGNIDKLNEVM
+910 DKTFSNIDKLNEVI

-936 VHGIIPENTEVD
+936 DQGVIPENTEVD

-1022 GMVIPEANMP
+1022 GMVIPEADMP

-1049 PSRMTIGQMIE
+1049 PSRMTIGQIME
-1060 CIVGKGCAHKG
+1060 CIVGKGCAFKG

-1078 FYNRENKLALFG
+1078 FYNRENKLSVFG

-1111 GKQLEASVF
+1111 GKQLEASIF

-1172 ISHGMSYFL
+1172 ISHGMSFFL
-1181 RESMMERADAYQMA
+1181 RESMMERADAYQIA
-1195 VCNHSGMMAIYNP
+1195 VCNHSGLMAIYNP
-1208 TRDILLSPGVD
+1208 ALDILLSPGVD

-1241 YGKSFSLVQ
+1241 YGKSFSIVQ

-1262 QAMNIQVRIITEDNI
+1262 QAINVQVRIITEDNI
-1277 KQIENLNF
+1277 NQIQNLNF
-1285 SHNLKLLMGD
+1285 SHNLKLLMGN
-1295 KDATPKM
+1295 KGATPKI
-1302 VIEIIKD
+1302 VIETIKAKLEKSDDIINKFANVRRPD
-1309 KLDQTQKEYGI
+1309 PTSAEKTKLINIKLNKIKKEKEMRHEDRI
-1320 NDTDVTPEQDKYGIA
+1320 NFDGNNIN
-1335 VKKGIVNERDKYET
+1335 I
-1349 QYERNEIDVEELT
+1349 EEMNK
-1362 RRLDAA
+1362 RLDADI
-1368 PPNHA
+1368 PLVN
-1373 GPKFNIMNYINT
+1373 GPKFDIQNYIKPNPKKELSIND
-1385 DIQKERRME
+1385 DIPKV
-1394 REKERDARE
+1394 
-1403 SIKLQPVPR
+1403 IP
-1412 KITPPRKETDFTQV
+1412 
-1426 WSGSPRDSYET
+1426 
-1437 ASPAYSPT
+1437 
-1445 SPAYDPTTPEE
+1445 SPAYDPNNSPPNWTAYDSP

-1461 DPNKYSPP
+1461 DPNYSPP
-1469 YSVSDNQNQQGGRGL
+1469 SQTGGGY
-1484 KIQDEVHYRGDQHK
+1484 HYRGDLK
-1498 ARIWTIKSKGNN
+1498 PERIWSIKAQGNN
-1510 LCTIET
+1510 LYTINTDDLDYLKVE
-1516 PDEIKVVRP
+1516 DSVKVVRP
-1525 DEIYRAGEYN
+1525 EEIYKAGEFDYN
-1535 SEVQPGYYNTPD
+1535 NQKPPDIITYQEQPSAIPQSGEPGYSNNMLSTSVTP
-1547 QYQYQNLSQELQ
+1547 
-1559 YPPQY
+1559 PG
-1564 YQDPSLP
+1564 
-1571 LQTQHMAMPV
+1571 
-1581 PSINIAPVIKVF
+1581 INFAPVIKIYSP
-1593 HDGND
+1593 DL
-1598 MSSSRQQSDT
+1598 SQPQ
-1608 GENIND
+1608 GENIQTGNPIFETTHEND
-1614 NRNQNMLVEQTPFA
+1614 KPVA
-1628 DKNVVVDDEMIDFSK
+1628 DSIDFSQ
-1643 PILINK
+1643 PIKIIKNTK
-1649 A
+1649 N

>member
-55 DELQEFRSK
+55 DEIQEFRSK
-64 CRMYIGG
+64 CLMYIGG
-71 KDGSLIYFGKPI
+71 KDGSRVYLGKPI
-83 VYDPKNSHYMF
+83 VYDPSNPHYML

-128 RLDEKG
+128 RLDEHG
-134 YALFD
+134 YALLD
-139 GNDEDEHNATKE
+139 GDGEGE
-151 EDKGKLLKKN
+151 EVGPDDAGKARKKDF
-161 YTPSEFAE
+161 TPNQFAE
-169 MRKNTTN
+169 LRKNTTN
-176 NIRGNVQLVKM
+176 NIKGNVQLVKM
-187 RLEKIYFGKFPIM
+187 LLEKIYFGKFPIM

-215 RYAMGECKNDL
+215 RFAMGECKNDL

-241 QEGFGDNMI
+241 QEAFGDNMI
-250 NVSKSKDEK
+250 NVSVAKDDK
-259 YLYTVD
+259 YLFTVD

-286 PTKALVNKNIG
+286 PTNKLTNMNIG

-332 NAEDTPIAFMPYIDS
+332 DAEQTPVAFMPYIDA
-347 CIHNASAVV
+347 CIHNASAIV
-356 TQHDAITFISLLVKG
+356 TQYDAIAYISLLVKG
-371 RSITRTMRI
+371 RSVTRTMRI

-403 LVNRLL
+403 LANRLL

-414 IEEPTDRDSY
+414 MEEPTDRDSY
-424 KFKRLSLIGP
+424 KYKRLSLIGP

-489 FQKAFKGRWGAT
+489 FQKAFKGKWGAT

-513 TRLSFNGMMDHL
+513 NRLSYNGMLDHL
-525 RKTSLPMDSSVKLV
+525 RKTTLPMDSSVKLV

-550 IVDPIDTPDG
+550 IIDPIDTPDG
-560 ANIGLHKHLAMLT
+560 GNIGLHKHLAMLT
-573 LVTTSISREPI
+573 LVTTAIPKEPI
-584 LKWLRTNT
+584 LKWIRDNT
-592 TLKEL
+592 TIKEL

-602 IRMGKMTKIFVNG
+602 IRMGKLTKIFVNG
-615 LWVGGVTDPI
+615 LWFGGVTDPI
-625 QITEMFKLHRR
+625 QLTETFKLHRR
-636 HGLIPVS
+636 HGLIPIS

-669 YRDMMSHSRSF
+669 YRDEMSSSSSF
-680 VFQNKDDFGAIS
+680 VFNDKDEFVKIT
-692 KLMEDPKSSDLWLK
+692 KLMEDPKSTDVWRK
-706 MISGFHTKNDATFN
+706 MVSGFHDKHDPEHN
-720 PYSGKFYT
+720 PYSAKFYT
-728 WEELYKLDKAEIK
+728 WEELYKVDKAQMT

-760 ALHNSETTSSSS
+760 AMHNSETSAAMTKKTALY
-772 HHTHCE
+772 THCE
-778 IHPSTTYGVMCNLI
+778 IHPSTTYGVMCNMI

-901 EVKHDIVLK
+901 DVKHEMVMK
-910 DKTFGNIDKLNEVM
+910 DKTFTNIDKLNDVM

-936 VHGIIPENTEVD
+936 DQGMIPEGTEVD

-1003 RIPNIGDKFASRA
+1003 RIPNLGDKFASRA

-1060 CIVGKGCAHKG
+1060 CIVGKGCAFKG

-1078 FYNRENKLALFG
+1078 FYNRENKLGVFG
-1090 DVLMKHKFHS
+1090 DVLIRHHFHS

-1181 RESMMERADAYQMA
+1181 RESMMERADAYQIA
-1195 VCNHSGMMAIYNP
+1195 VCNLTGLMAIYNP
-1208 TRDILLSPGVD
+1208 ARDILLSPGAD
-1219 GPIKYTGSL
+1219 GPIRYTGSL
-1228 FQEGQQEVQQISK
+1228 FNEGQQEVQQISK
-1241 YGKSFSLVQ
+1241 FGKNFSLVQ

-1262 QAMNIQVRIITEDNI
+1262 QAINVQVRIITEDNI
-1277 KQIENLNF
+1277 KQIDNLNF
-1285 SHNLKLLMGD
+1285 SHNLKLLVGD
-1295 KDATPKM
+1295 KEATPKM
-1302 VIEIIKD
+1302 VIERI
-1309 KLDQTQKEYGI
+1309 
-1320 NDTDVTPEQDKYGIA
+1320 
-1335 VKKGIVNERDKYET
+1335 R
-1349 QYERNEIDVEELT
+1349 EELKKKPEESPDYT
-1362 RRLDAA
+1362 E
-1368 PPNHA
+1368 N
-1373 GPKFNIMNYINT
+1373 NT
-1385 DIQKERRME
+1385 PSAERGDHNTMQQPLN
-1394 REKERDARE
+1394 EKERDMEEVDIDRMNERMDAAPKNGNKKFDVMNYISEKDRRE
-1403 SIKLQPVPR
+1403 GLPYNPNI
-1412 KITPPRKETDFTQV
+1412 
-1426 WSGSPRDSYET
+1426 
-1437 ASPAYSPT
+1437 
-1445 SPAYDPTTPEE
+1445 
-1456 YSPPY
+1456 SPPY
-1461 DPNKYSPP
+1461 DPNASPP
-1469 YSVSDNQNQQGGRGL
+1469 YNPNASPPYDPNALSYDEASPPYNPNISPPYDPNALSYDEASPPYNPNASPQNEISGGA
-1484 KIQDEVHYRGDQHK
+1484 KKKKKMVHYRGDAKPERQWQITK
-1498 ARIWTIKSKGNN
+1498 EGNR
-1510 LCTIET
+1510 LYTIET
-1516 PDEIKVVRP
+1516 DDTHMLDAADTIKVVRP
-1525 DEIYRAGEYN
+1525 DQIYSIGEYGYN
-1535 SEVQPGYYNTPD
+1535 LYPQQQPQQQQYYD
-1547 QYQYQNLSQELQ
+1547 QEQQQQQQEKQ
-1559 YPPQY
+1559 QQQPESYDQGHF
-1564 YQDPSLP
+1564 YQDP
-1571 LQTQHMAMPV
+1571 TGNGNN
-1581 PSINIAPVIKVF
+1581 INFAPIIKIF
-1593 HDGND
+1593 NDGND
-1598 MSSSRQQSDT
+1598 MT
-1608 GENIND
+1608 
-1614 NRNQNMLVEQTPFA
+1614 QTPPHLTNKVSEEESA
-1628 DKNVVVDDEMIDFSK
+1628 QQQTEQQEGGGGDGALDFTK
-1643 PILINK
+1643 PLIIQK
-1649 A
+1649 T

>member
-1 MDDSTIWKLID
+1 MDDSAIWKLID

-55 DELQEFRSK
+55 DEIQEFRSK
-64 CRMYIGG
+64 CLMYIGG
-71 KDGSLIYFGKPI
+71 KDGSLIYLGKPI

-113 EIEYERILREDDIPT
+113 EIEYERILREDDVPT

-139 GNDEDEHNATKE
+139 VEDEDQQA
-151 EDKGKLLKKN
+151 LLKKN
-161 YTPSEFAE
+161 YTPTEYAE
-169 MRKNTTN
+169 LRQNTKDN
-176 NIRGNVQLVKM
+176 MRGNVQMVKM
-187 RLEKIYFGKFPIM
+187 LLEKVYFGKFPIM
-200 VQSELCVLHKMPRDM
+200 VQSELCGLHKMPREM
-215 RYAMGECKNDL
+215 RFAMGECKNDL

-241 QEGFGDNMI
+241 QEAFGDNMI
-250 NVSKSKDEK
+250 NVQKAKDDK

-286 PTKALVNKNIG
+286 PTKKLVNLNIG

-332 NAEDTPIAFMPYIDS
+332 NAEHTPVAFMPYIDS
-347 CIHNASAVV
+347 CVHDASAII

-371 RSITRTMRI
+371 RSVTRTMRV

-390 EVNFLDKAYYLGY
+390 EVNFLEKAYYLGY

-469 SVMIYKLYAE
+469 SIMIYKLYAE

-489 FQKAFKGRWGAT
+489 FHKAFKGKWGAT

-513 TRLSFNGMMDHL
+513 TRLSHNGMLDHL

-550 IVDPIDTPDG
+550 IIDPIDTPDG
-560 ANIGLHKHLAMLT
+560 GNIGLHKHLAMLT

-584 LKWLRTNT
+584 IKWLRTNT
-592 TLKEL
+592 TMREL
-597 SNTTP
+597 TNSTP
-602 IRMGKMTKIFVNG
+602 LRMGKMTKVFVNG
-615 LWVGGVTDPI
+615 FWIGGVADPI
-625 QITEMFKLHRR
+625 QVTETFKLHRR
-636 HGLIPVS
+636 HGLIPIS

-669 YRDMMSHSRSF
+669 YRDDLSHSHSF
-680 VFQNKDDFGAIS
+680 LFQNKEEFGSIT
-692 KLMEDPKSSDLWLK
+692 KLMEDPKTTDLWLK
-706 MISGFHTKNDATFN
+706 MISGFHPKHDTKYN

-728 WEELYKLDKAEIK
+728 WEELYKVDKAHMK

-749 VDPQETEGTLI
+749 VDSQETEGTLI
-760 ALHNSETTSSSS
+760 AMHNSETTTTK
-772 HHTHCE
+772 HTHCE
-778 IHPSTTYGVMCNLI
+778 IHPSTTYGMMCNLI
-792 NYLEHN
+792 NFLEHN
-798 PVTRNSFSCG
+798 PASRNSFSCG

-886 FRTTIYTTYEAEEEK
+886 FRTTYYTTYEAEEER
-901 EVKHDIVLK
+901 EVKHEMVTK
-910 DKTFGNIDKLNEVM
+910 EKMFTNIDKLNDVM

-936 VHGIIPENTEVD
+936 DQGMIPEGTEVD

-977 LGTVDKTFMTEG
+977 FGTVDKTFMTEG

-1022 GMVIPEANMP
+1022 GMIIPEANMP

-1060 CIVGKGCAHKG
+1060 CIVGKGCAFKG

-1078 FYNRENKLALFG
+1078 FYNRENKLGVFG
-1090 DVLMKHKFHS
+1090 DVLMRHKFHS
-1100 NGDEILYNGMN
+1100 TGDEILYNGMN

-1195 VCNHSGMMAIYNP
+1195 VCNHTGLMAIYNSA
-1208 TRDILLSPGVD
+1208 RDILLSPGAD
-1219 GPIKYTGSL
+1219 GPIRYTGSL
-1228 FQEGQQEVQQISK
+1228 FNEGQQEVQQISK
-1241 YGKSFSLVQ
+1241 FGKSFSLVQ

-1262 QAMNIQVRIITEDNI
+1262 QAINVQVRIITEDNI

-1295 KDATPKM
+1295 KEATPKL
-1302 VIEIIKD
+1302 VIERIK
-1309 KLDQTQKEYGI
+1309 
-1320 NDTDVTPEQDKYGIA
+1320 
-1335 VKKGIVNERDKYET
+1335 
-1349 QYERNEIDVEELT
+1349 EELT
-1362 RRLDAA
+1362 KHTTDKDKKYGSDTPDADKYSA
-1368 PPNHA
+1368 SSNAAVKSPSSSPERHEEINIDEMMKRMDAEPENA
-1373 GPKFNIMNYINT
+1373 GPKFNVMNFIKK
-1385 DIQKERRME
+1385 QQPGSV
-1394 REKERDARE
+1394 RDAAL
-1403 SIKLQPVPR
+1403 KPK
-1412 KITPPRKETDFTQV
+1412 KIVEEPEPLY
-1426 WSGSPRDSYET
+1426 SSS
-1437 ASPAYSPT
+1437 SPAFDPTKHPSYSPPGYSST
-1445 SPAYDPTTPEE
+1445 SPVYNPATPQS

-1461 DPNKYSPP
+1461 NPNSGGGGQQQQQHLTD
-1469 YSVSDNQNQQGGRGL
+1469 SV
-1484 KIQDEVHYRGDQHK
+1484 VHYRGDVK
-1498 ARIWTIKSKGNN
+1498 PERIWRIKKTGNN
-1510 LCTIET
+1510 LYTIET
-1516 PDEIKVVRP
+1516 EDLNYLSVEDSIKVVRP
-1525 DEIYRAGEYN
+1525 EEIYAVGEY
-1535 SEVQPGYYNTPD
+1535 EYAF
-1547 QYQYQNLSQELQ
+1547 QNPPPLLQQLSQQME
-1559 YPPQY
+1559 YNEDNFNNNNHRIIPDMARE
-1564 YQDPSLP
+1564 DPR
-1571 LQTQHMAMPV
+1571 
-1581 PSINIAPVIKVF
+1581 INFAPVIKIF
-1593 HDGND
+1593 NDGND
-1598 MSSSRQQSDT
+1598 MSQTRDGASEKHDMPDFVSQPPPANEESSGSQ
-1608 GENIND
+1608 E
-1614 NRNQNMLVEQTPFA
+1614 F
-1628 DKNVVVDDEMIDFSK
+1628 IDFSK
-1643 PILINK
+1643 PIIIKKNEL
-1649 A
+1649 

>member
-1 MDDSTIWKLID
+1 MDESTIWKLID

-64 CRMYIGG
+64 CLMYIGG
-71 KDGSLIYFGKPI
+71 KDGSLIYLGKPI

-94 PNECRLRNLTYA
+94 PNECRLRNMTYA

-113 EIEYERILREDDIPT
+113 EIEYERILREGDVPT

-139 GNDEDEHNATKE
+139 AVE
-151 EDKGKLLKKN
+151 EEESDGQPLKKKN
-161 YTPSEFAE
+161 YSPSEFAE
-169 MRKNTTN
+169 LRQNTSN
-176 NIRGNVQLVKM
+176 NLRGNVQMVKM
-187 RLEKIYFGKFPIM
+187 LLEKIYFGKFPIM
-200 VQSELCVLHKMPRDM
+200 VQSDLCVLHKMPREM
-215 RYAMGECKNDL
+215 RFAMGECKNDL

-250 NVSKSKDEK
+250 NVSKSKDDA
-259 YLYTVD
+259 YLFTVD

-286 PTKALVNKNIG
+286 PTKKLANKNIG
-297 VFIPNAGDKPIPL
+297 VFIPNAGDRPIPL

-318 ILTDKE
+318 ILTDME
-324 IISFCTLQ
+324 IITFCTLQ
-332 NAEDTPIAFMPYIDS
+332 NSEQTPVAFMPYLDS
-347 CIHNASAVV
+347 CIHDASAIV

-371 RSITRTMRI
+371 RSVTRTMRI
-380 LADYFLPHIG
+380 LADYFLPHVG
-390 EVNFLDKAYYLGY
+390 EVNFLEKAYYLGY

-424 KFKRLSLIGP
+424 KYKRLSLIGP

-469 SVMIYKLYAE
+469 SIMIYKLYGE

-489 FQKAFKGRWGAT
+489 FQKAFKGKWGAT

-513 TRLSFNGMMDHL
+513 SRLSYNGMMDHL

-550 IVDPIDTPDG
+550 IIDPIDTPDG
-560 ANIGLHKHLAMLT
+560 GNIGLHKHLSMLT

-584 LKWLRTNT
+584 LQWLRTNT

-597 SNTTP
+597 GNATP
-602 IRMGKMTKIFVNG
+602 IRMGKLTKVFVNG
-615 LWVGGVTDPI
+615 LWAGGVSDPI
-625 QITEMFKLHRR
+625 QLTETFKLHRR
-636 HGLIPVS
+636 HGLIPIS
-643 VNIMFDHVRNT
+643 INIMFDHVRNT

-669 YRDMMSHSRSF
+669 YRDEMSPSRSF
-680 VFQNKDDFGAIS
+680 VYENKDEFQAIS
-692 KLMEDPKSSDLWLK
+692 KMMEDPKSTNLWLK
-706 MISGFHTKNDATFN
+706 MISGFHTKLDATYN

-728 WEELYKLDKAEIK
+728 WEELYKLDTAQIK

-749 VDPQETEGTLI
+749 VDSQETEGTLI
-760 ALHNSETTSSSS
+760 ALHNSETVIKSS

-901 EVKHDIVLK
+901 EVKHDIVMK
-910 DKTFGNIDKLNEVM
+910 DKTFTNIDKLNEVM

-936 VHGIIPENTEVD
+936 DQGMIPENTDVD
-948 DRTVLIGQTEMADQ
+948 DRTVLIGQTEMADK
-962 KGGRKDC
+962 KGARKDC

-1060 CIVGKGCAHKG
+1060 CIVGKGCALKG

-1078 FYNRENKLALFG
+1078 FYNRENKLSVFG
-1090 DVLMKHKFHS
+1090 DILMKHNFHS

-1172 ISHGMSYFL
+1172 ISHGMSFFL
-1181 RESMMERADAYQMA
+1181 RESMMERADAYQIA
-1195 VCNHSGMMAIYNP
+1195 VCNHSGHMAIYNP
-1208 TRDILLSPGVD
+1208 ARDILLSPGVD

-1257 LIQEL
+1257 LMQEL

-1302 VIEIIKD
+1302 VIERIRSELEKSH
-1309 KLDQTQKEYGI
+1309 E
-1320 NDTDVTPEQDKYGIA
+1320 NNEVNESAVTPDEDKYSHISLEDA
-1335 VKKGIVNERDKYET
+1335 REESPS
-1349 QYERNEIDVEELT
+1349 RNEVNID
-1362 RRLDAA
+1362 RIMDAEA
-1368 PPNHA
+1368 SINKNR
-1373 GPKFNIMNYINT
+1373 PKFDLMNYIKVKDKKTAT
-1385 DIQKERRME
+1385 D
-1394 REKERDARE
+1394 
-1403 SIKLQPVPR
+1403 SPPYVVTYVPS
-1412 KITPPRKETDFTQV
+1412 PPPPQEV
-1426 WSGSPRDSYET
+1426 DS
-1437 ASPAYSPT
+1437 
-1445 SPAYDPTTPEE
+1445 

-1461 DPNKYSPP
+1461 NPRT
-1469 YSVSDNQNQQGGRGL
+1469 QQLGGFY
-1484 KIQDEVHYRGDQHK
+1484 HYRGDTKPERVWNLQK
-1498 ARIWTIKSKGNN
+1498 EGNN
-1510 LCTIET
+1510 LCTIDTE
-1516 PDEIKVVRP
+1516 DLDRIKVEDSIKVVRP
-1525 DEIYRAGEYN
+1525 EEIYRAGEYEYDLAPPPPPPAQ
-1535 SEVQPGYYNTPD
+1535 EVFPRQQPEYATATPSME
-1547 QYQYQNLSQELQ
+1547 N
-1559 YPPQY
+1559 
-1564 YQDPSLP
+1564 
-1571 LQTQHMAMPV
+1571 
-1581 PSINIAPVIKVF
+1581 PSINFAPVIKIF
-1593 HDGND
+1593 NEGND
-1598 MSSSRQQSDT
+1598 MSNPTSGVPSQETGTGTVTGGTVHEQDSNNPTSQQ
-1608 GENIND
+1608 
-1614 NRNQNMLVEQTPFA
+1614 VEEF
-1628 DKNVVVDDEMIDFSK
+1628 IDFSK
-1643 PILINK
+1643 PLLIK
-1649 A
+1649 KT